1 MTLEIEM
8 TPELEQQLQQA
19 AEKAGVTP
27 DAYIVRLLQQNLKPT
42 QKLPDNEVELLQRID
57 RSLSHIEWQ
66 RYSDLL
72 SKRDAQT
79 LTPTEHNELIAISE
93 QIELAN
99 AHRIEALG
107 QLSRIRNTSIN
118 DLIAELGLGQIVYA

>member
-1 MTLEIEM
+1 MTLEIEI

-42 QKLPDNEVELLQRID
+42 HSLPENEVELLQRID

-79 LTPTEHNELIAISE
+79 LTPTEHNELIAVSE

-107 QLSRIRNTSIN
+107 ELSRIRNTSIN

>member
-1 MTLEIEM
+1 MTLRIEM

-19 AEKAGVTP
+19 ADKAGVTP

-42 QKLPDNEVELLQRID
+42 HRLPDNEVELLQRID
-57 RSLSHIEWQ
+57 RSLSHIEWP
-66 RYSDLL
+66 RYSNLL
-72 SKRDAQT
+72 SKRNAQT
-79 LTPTEHNELIAISE
+79 LNPTEHNELIAISE

-99 AHRIEALG
+99 AQRIEALG
-107 QLSRIRNTSIN
+107 ELSRIRNTSIN

>member
-27 DAYIVRLLQQNLKPT
+27 DAYIVRMLQQNLKPT
-42 QKLPDNEVELLQRID
+42 HSLPDNEVELLQRID

-72 SKRDAQT
+72 SKRNAQT
-79 LTPTEHNELIAISE
+79 LTPIEHNELIAISE

-99 AHRIEALG
+99 ADRIEALG
-107 QLSRIRNTSIN
+107 ELSRIRNTSIN

>member
-107 QLSRIRNTSIN
+107 QLSRILNTSIN

>member
-1 MTLEIEM
+1 MTLRIEM

-19 AEKAGVTP
+19 ADKAGVTP

-42 QKLPDNEVELLQRID
+42 HRLPDNEVELLQRID

-66 RYSDLL
+66 RYSNLL
-72 SKRDAQT
+72 SKRNAQT
-79 LTPTEHNELIAISE
+79 LNPTEHNELIAISE

-99 AHRIEALG
+99 AQRIEALG
-107 QLSRIRNTSIN
+107 ELSRIRNTSIN
-118 DLIAELGLGQIVYA
+118 NLIAELELGQIVYA

>member
-19 AEKAGVTP
+19 AQKAGVTP

-42 QKLPDNEVELLQRID
+42 YKLPDNEVELLQRID

-72 SKRDAQT
+72 SKRNAQT

-107 QLSRIRNTSIN
+107 ELSRIRNTNIN
-118 DLIAELGLGQIVYA
+118 DLIGELGLGQIVYA